1 VSEEERSAAARAR
14 AEQALVWVFAGLDSE
29 ETEMIVLGG
38 LVPDVLSGGSE
49 AAHTRHLGTTDVDIL
64 LVTHVDEGSDLS
76 PLEKRLHSLGFHPRE
91 GGWRWIGAVEAK
103 SVKIEFLCDL
113 GDRVAEEAVAC
124 NGCDV
129 LKAMNLRGTR
139 FVGMDW
145 SWRDLNARAPSGET
159 LTVRARFAG
168 LEGYLLSKCFAVRH
182 RGLAKDYYDLP
193 YVLIHNQAGGPRQ
206 AAELL
211 RAGKLSGELSGLNY
225 LFEEIDARF
234 SNSSA
239 YAAESYATQMLLVDP
254 ELEDNV
260 LRTDATVAVAE
271 FLEAL
276 GFTRPLPG
284 A

>member
-1 VSEEERSAAARAR
+1 VTEEERSAAARAR
-14 AEQALVWVFAGLDSE
+14 AEQALVWVLDGLDSE
-29 ETEMIVLGG
+29 ETKMIVLGG

-49 AAHTRHLGTTDVDIL
+49 VVSTRHLGTTDVDIL
-64 LVTHVDEGSDLS
+64 LVAHVEEGTNLG
-76 PLEKRLHSLGFHPRE
+76 PLEHSLRSLEFHPRT
-91 GGWRWIGAVEAK
+91 GGWQWVG
-103 SVKIEFLCDL
+103 SVDGRPVRIEFLCDL
-113 GDRVAEEAVAC
+113 GDRVAEEAVPC

-129 LKAMNLRGTR
+129 MKAMNLRGTR
-139 FVGMDW
+139 FVAMDW
-145 SWRDLNARAPSGET
+145 SWRDLSARAPSGEI

-211 RAGKLSGELSGLNY
+211 RAGKLGDELTGLNS

-234 SNSSA
+234 SSSST
-239 YAAESYATQMLLVDP
+239 YAAGSYALQMLLVDP
-254 ELEDNV
+254 EPDEKV
-260 LRTDATVAVAE
+260 LRTNATVAVRE

-276 GFTRPLPG
+276 GVAKPLPG